1 MERKGIIAAGNM
13 LVDHVHQIRQWPER
27 GWLVEIMHSERATGG
42 APLNV
47 LLTLA
52 KMHAGLPLQAVGLI
66 GEDNDGDY
74 ITAMLD
80 QYHINRQ
87 LVQRTSSAPTSMTQV
102 MTDADGQRTFFHS
115 PGAYRL
121 LDLPAFEPLDAPL
134 KIFHLGY
141 LLLLESLDRPDEVY
155 GTRSARLLAQMRE
168 RGYEVSLDLVSRKGD
183 PRYRP
188 LVLPALAHLDY
199 LTINELEASEFSGLE
214 IRLPNGEPHVA
225 NIASAAS
232 ALLDAGVRQRVVI
245 HCPEGAWGVSRTEAG
260 RWVPSW
266 RLPPEEIVGS
276 VGAGDAF
283 CAGLL
288 YGSHERWPLTD
299 SLQLAHAC
307 ARASLQAANAI
318 DGAKTLTELQTFI
331 QLQNN

>member
-13 LVDHVHQIRQWPER
+13 LVDHVHQIGQWPER
-27 GWLVEIMHSERATGG
+27 GWLVEIVHSERATGG

-66 GEDNDGDY
+66 GED
-74 ITAMLD
+74 
-80 QYHINRQ
+80 
-87 LVQRTSSAPTSMTQV
+87 
-102 MTDADGQRTFFHS
+102 TFFHS
-115 PGAYRL
+115 PGANRL

-188 LVLPALAHLDY
+188 LVLPALKHLDY

-225 NIASAAS
+225 NIARAAS

-266 RLPPEEIVGS
+266 RLPPEEIIGS

-288 YGSHERWPLTD
+288 YGSHERWPLTA

-318 DGAKTLTELQTFI
+318 DGAKTLPELQAFI
-331 QLQNN
+331 QLQNV

>member
-1 MERKGIIAAGNM
+1 
-13 LVDHVHQIRQWPER
+13 
-27 GWLVEIMHSERATGG
+27 
-42 APLNV
+42 
-47 LLTLA
+47 
-52 KMHAGLPLQAVGLI
+52 
-66 GEDNDGDY
+66 
-74 ITAMLD
+74 
-80 QYHINRQ
+80 
-87 LVQRTSSAPTSMTQV
+87 
-102 MTDADGQRTFFHS
+102 
-115 PGAYRL
+115 
-121 LDLPAFEPLDAPL
+121 
-134 KIFHLGY
+134 
-141 LLLLESLDRPDEVY
+141 
-155 GTRSARLLAQMRE
+155 MRD

-183 PRYRP
+183 PHYRP
-188 LVLPALAHLDY
+188 RVLPALAHLDY

-225 NIASAAS
+225 NIARAAS

-266 RLPPEEIVGS
+266 RLPPEEIIGS

-288 YGSHERWPLTD
+288 YGSHERWPLTA

-318 DGAKTLTELQTFI
+318 DGAKTLPELQAFI
-331 QLQNN
+331 QLQNG

>member
-13 LVDHVHQIRQWPER
+13 LVDHVHQIGQWPER
-27 GWLVEIMHSERATGG
+27 GWLVEIVHSERATGG

-102 MTDADGQRTFFHS
+102 MTDAEGQRTFFHS
-115 PGAYRL
+115 PGANRL

-188 LVLPALAHLDY
+188 LVLPALKHLDY

-225 NIASAAS
+225 NIARAAS
-232 ALLDAGVRQRVVI
+232 ALLDAACTPAGSDPLSGGGMGRLPYRSRALGTVMAAAAGGDYRQRRRGGRLLRRPAVRQPRTLAVNRQSAA
-245 HCPEGAWGVSRTEAG
+245 GSRLRPRQPAG
-260 RWVPSW
+260 RQCD
-266 RLPPEEIVGS
+266 R
-276 VGAGDAF
+276 
-283 CAGLL
+283 
-288 YGSHERWPLTD
+288 RR
-299 SLQLAHAC
+299 Q
-307 ARASLQAANAI
+307 NAP
-318 DGAKTLTELQTFI
+318 
-331 QLQNN
+331 